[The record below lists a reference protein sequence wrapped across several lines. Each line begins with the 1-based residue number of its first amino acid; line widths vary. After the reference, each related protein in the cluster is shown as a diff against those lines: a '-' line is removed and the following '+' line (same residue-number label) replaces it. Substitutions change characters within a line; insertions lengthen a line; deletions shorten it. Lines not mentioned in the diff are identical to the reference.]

1 MNAKEMLEIVSKV
14 WCDTADLMKLSGFG
28 ITYISKLKKETRDEL
43 ISQGKRLPKGLVPMK
58 EVIDKLNI
66 DVDYYRKLAEFQ
78 LKEQIVK
85 TVL

>member
-28 ITYISKLKKETRDEL
+28 ITYTSKLKKEIRDEL